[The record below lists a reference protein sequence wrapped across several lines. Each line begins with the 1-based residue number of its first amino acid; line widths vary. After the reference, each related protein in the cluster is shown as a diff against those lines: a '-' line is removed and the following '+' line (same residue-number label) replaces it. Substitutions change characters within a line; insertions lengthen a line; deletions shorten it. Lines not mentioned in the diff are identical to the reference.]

1 MSGVATEASIYID
14 RIYAPVTTLGPGERI
29 ALWTSGCSK
38 RCEGCANLELWEARP
53 DQAVE
58 PKWLADTLND
68 MAKRTGIH
76 RLTVTGGDPL
86 EQPEALAAVLEAVRP
101 AFDDILVYTGYTAY
115 QLAEVLSPAVRD
127 RLRPLV
133 DVLVD
138 GPYVAALNDGRCALR
153 GSANQSV
160 IVRTPG
166 LQNVYDDEVRKPR
179 RIQNAVFDGRAFSI
193 GIHGRPQEEQSD
205 GSVQRG
211 EDAD

>member
-1 MSGVATEASIYID
+1 MSGTATEAPIYID
-14 RIYAPVTTLGPGERI
+14 RIYAPVTTLGPGKRI

-38 RCEGCANLELWEARP
+38 RCEGCANPELWEARP

-58 PKWLADTLND
+58 TQWLANIMND
-68 MAKRTGIH
+68 LAKRTGIH

-101 AFDDILVYTGYTAY
+101 AFDDILVYTGYVAH
-115 QLAEVLSPAVRD
+115 QLPEVLSPTVCD
-127 RLRPLV
+127 QLRLLV

-160 IVRTPG
+160 IVWTPA
-166 LQNVYDDEVRKPR
+166 LQNVYDDEVCKPR

-193 GIHGRPQEEQSD
+193 GIHGRPQTERDGGPAQREEGVD
-205 GSVQRG
+205 
-211 EDAD
+211 